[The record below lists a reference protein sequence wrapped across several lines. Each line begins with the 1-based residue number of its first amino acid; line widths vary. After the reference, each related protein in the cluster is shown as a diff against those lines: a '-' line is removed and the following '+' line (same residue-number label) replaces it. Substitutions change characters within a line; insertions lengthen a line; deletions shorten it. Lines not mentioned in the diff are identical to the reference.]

1 MNGKKGEN
9 AKVRFTTL
17 DAGDPIDAKV
27 KFGKKSAETGDDG
40 KVKVKIKRK
49 QKTRKVKARAT
60 ADCFARPTGQGK
72 GQEAP
77 RLMCD
82 GPHGPVAGSQ

>member
-1 MNGKKGEN
+1 MLPGITLKKKVLNGKKGEN

-60 ADCFARPTGQGK
+60 ADCFARSDQVK
-72 GQEAP
+72 VKVKKLQ
-77 RLMCD
+77 D
-82 GPHGPVAGSQ
+82 